1 MSKHLKQ
8 LPLVQMSTLPEP
20 TGGGLITTDF
30 TVSYGQPISPQQRIL
45 LYSSD
50 EWENFILEWVHYQKT
65 IYSQVLRQTGSGD
78 MGIDVAGY
86 TDEQGVFGVWDNFQC
101 KHYAN
106 PLSVADACK
115 EIAKILWYSFKEE
128 YSPPRAYY
136 FMAPKGCSTALSH
149 ALKSPQKLKEEL
161 KDRWPRTCAEAITT
175 TQSIDLVGKFADYVE
190 NFDFSIFGQRT
201 TLEIIDGYRHT
212 PFYATRFGGGL
223 PKRPSIPDP
232 PNTPAQTES
241 RYIEQLFEAY
251 SDHKSCSL
259 STTSCLSLWPNL
271 ANHLQRQRECFYY
284 AESLR
289 NFARDSVPVGTFEEL
304 QGEVHAGVVD
314 VAELSHTDSFDRVN
328 AVTSAAINMHL
339 TANPLIQV
347 AKAQDRKGIC
357 HQLANE
363 DRLIWKK
370 T

>member
-8 LPLVQMSTLPEP
+8 SPVVQMSTLPEP
-20 TGGGLITTDF
+20 SASSLITTDF
-30 TVSYGQPISPQQRIL
+30 TVSFGQNIPPQQLIL
-45 LYSSD
+45 LYSPD
-50 EWENFILEWVHYQKT
+50 EWENFILEWAHYQKQ
-65 IYSQVLRQTGSGD
+65 IYSQVVRQTGSGD

-86 TDEQGVFGVWDNFQC
+86 TDEHGVFGVWDNFQC

-106 PLSVADACK
+106 PLSVTDACK
-115 EIAKILWYSFKEE
+115 EIAKILWYSFNEE

-136 FMAPKGCSTALSH
+136 FMAPKGCGTALSK
-149 ALKSPQKLKEEL
+149 ALSSPQKLKKEL
-161 KDRWPRTCAEAITT
+161 KDRWPTCAKAITT
-175 TQSIDLVGKFADYVE
+175 TQSIALEGEFANYVD

-201 TLEIIDGYRHT
+201 SLEIIDEHRNT
-212 PFYATRFGGGL
+212 PFHATRFGGGL
-223 PKRPSIPDP
+223 PKRPSIPSP
-232 PNTPAQTES
+232 PNTHAQTES

-259 STTSCLSLWPNL
+259 STINCLSPWPNL
-271 ANHLQRQRECFYY
+271 ANHLQRQREYFYY

-314 VAELSHTDSFDRVN
+314 VAESSQHKDSLDRVN
-328 AVTSAAINMHL
+328 AVTSAAISMQL
-339 TANPLIQV
+339 TSNPLIQV
-347 AKAQDRKGIC
+347 TKAQDRKGIC

-370 T
+370 I